1 MARCIMH
8 TPALLLS
15 MQSTSYPSMHL
26 VRAYHTATAVT
37 KPETIFALM
46 LRPLSA
52 ADDGADRVHST
63 ASMGEG
69 VHHL

>member
-1 MARCIMH
+1 
-8 TPALLLS
+8 
-15 MQSTSYPSMHL
+15 MHL
-26 VRAYHTATAVT
+26 VCAYLTATAVT

-52 ADDGADRVHST
+52 AADGADRIHST